1 MDMDINEFVP
11 DHLKNLQNAKSD
23 DMTLFVAEKRKEYL
37 RKCLEDDFLPG
48 VGVRI
53 EDEDIEPTYRLS
65 EKSKEKLKETVRE
78 LIKEEIKNLES

>member
-1 MDMDINEFVP
+1 MDINEFIP

-23 DMTLFVAEKRKEYL
+23 DVALFVAEKRKEYL
-37 RKCLEDDFLPG
+37 RKCLEDDFLSG

-65 EKSKEKLKETVRE
+65 KKSKEKLKETVRE